1 MRGSFERHFFGASFG
16 AHFFN
21 WEGSSLPDYK
31 EMYRKL
37 FIAVTQA
44 TEILKEAQIECEEL
58 YINSSEDDENKIA
71 EFKIMQKNKEK

>member
-1 MRGSFERHFFGASFG
+1 MRLSGRTFLMKG
-16 AHFFN
+16 N
-21 WEGSSLPDYK
+21 QIMPNYK

-58 YINSSEDDENKIA
+58 YINSSEDDDDKVK
-71 EFKIMQKNKEK
+71 EFKIIAPKDK

>member
-1 MRGSFERHFFGASFG
+1 MP
-16 AHFFN
+16 N
-21 WEGSSLPDYK
+21 YK

-58 YINSSEDDENKIA
+58 YINSSEDDDDKVK
-71 EFKIMQKNKEK
+71 EFKIIAPKDKKPARKYHRREEIPHRLR

>member
-1 MRGSFERHFFGASFG
+1 MRLSGRTFLMKGNCFMP
-16 AHFFN
+16 N
-21 WEGSSLPDYK
+21 YK

-58 YINSSEDDENKIA
+58 YINSSEDDDDKVK
-71 EFKIMQKNKEK
+71 EFKIIANKDK